1 MRGAQKIPY
10 WRLSSFYFWYF
21 VALGALVP
29 YWSLYLKDL
38 GFNASEI
45 GELTAILLG
54 TRIIAPNVWGWL
66 GDHLGQ
72 RMPIVRSASLI
83 AVGSFAALAF
93 GSSYW
98 WIASVM
104 LVFSFFWNATMPQV
118 EVVTLQYLGENSH
131 HYSRIR
137 LWGSIGFIIAVVVL
151 GKLLEQYTVQ
161 IVPYTVFAAM
171 LAIWLTS
178 LSVRDRNST
187 PEVTATISI
196 KKLLYRPDVL
206 AFFGLC
212 FFIQLSHGP
221 YYTFYTL
228 YLESYGY
235 ARSLIGQLWALGVA
249 AEVIVFI
256 FIHHYLT
263 RFGIRR
269 VLLVSTLLSALR
281 WWLIGAFPQS
291 LPILTGAQ
299 LLHAASFGAYHAAAI
314 AWVHQHFSASQ
325 HGRGQG
331 LYSSISFG
339 AGGAL
344 GSLGS
349 GYLWD
354 LSHGA
359 VWAFSLA
366 GICAIIGAIIG
377 WRYLR

>member
-137 LWGSIGFIIAVVVL
+137 LWGSIGFII
-151 GKLLEQYTVQ
+151 
-161 IVPYTVFAAM
+161 
-171 LAIWLTS
+171 S
-178 LSVRDRNST
+178 
-187 PEVTATISI
+187 
-196 KKLLYRPDVL
+196 
-206 AFFGLC
+206 
-212 FFIQLSHGP
+212 
-221 YYTFYTL
+221 
-228 YLESYGY
+228 
-235 ARSLIGQLWALGVA
+235 VA
-249 AEVIVFI
+249 ALPLII
-256 FIHHYLT
+256 DDG
-263 RFGIRR
+263 GIALLPLLMLGLLIANGLSS
-269 VLLVSTLLSALR
+269 LLVKDYVKETSEDANGKIFEILKHNFFYAEGVCP
-281 WWLIGAFPQS
+281 WLFS
-291 LPILTGAQ
+291 NC
-299 LLHAASFGAYHAAAI
+299 
-314 AWVHQHFSASQ
+314 HF
-325 HGRGQG
+325 R
-331 LYSSISFG
+331 LNF
-339 AGGAL
+339 
-344 GSLGS
+344 
-349 GYLWD
+349 
-354 LSHGA
+354 
-359 VWAFSLA
+359 
-366 GICAIIGAIIG
+366 
-377 WRYLR
+377 